1 MRDNQLREFEEEVH
15 PQERP
20 ENEDVYSDDPSSGAL
35 LNHIARS
42 EESGSSL
49 STSSDDATG
58 THISQNRFALESLYF
73 RSFQGTTLLTRKEE
87 VTLARKI
94 DEGTRRIKLALK
106 HATALLTAHV
116 PAASARDLIQEL
128 TAIRRLS
135 GLSAIVLD
143 RAETLLAACVDSSSR
158 MRSSLSLDAHQE
170 LLSSLTAVQQ
180 ARRRLEGAKDELVR
194 HNLRLVID
202 VAKRYT
208 SHGLT
213 LLDLVQEGNIGLM
226 KAAERYQY
234 RKGFKFSTYATWWI
248 RQGITRA
255 LSEQSRVIRVPVHQS
270 EAASR
275 IARAGRQLELQLG
288 RPARIEE
295 IAQALRLRPDRVRDT
310 VAAFQ
315 EPVGLETPI
324 GDAQVLGSLIP
335 DDQTAPPDQAVHRME
350 REQQLDRL
358 LSPLTPREQA
368 VIRMRFGIG
377 TDRIMTFAEIGKQLD
392 LSRERVRQIEAQA
405 LQKLKSPATRETLAS
420 IQ

>member
-1 MRDNQLREFEEEVH
+1 MRDDHLPEAEDETFLHDRSENNEVYH
-15 PQERP
+15 
-20 ENEDVYSDDPSSGAL
+20 DDPSSGAL
-35 LNHIARS
+35 LHQIAACD
-42 EESGSSL
+42 EPESAPDSSGGG
-49 STSSDDATG
+49 TG
-58 THISQNRFALESLYF
+58 IHNSQNRFALESLYF
-73 RSFQGTTLLTRKEE
+73 RSFRGTTLLTWKEE
-87 VTLARKI
+87 VALARSI

-106 HATALLTAHV
+106 HATTLLTTHIPIAYT
-116 PAASARDLIQEL
+116 RDLIEEL
-128 TAIRRLS
+128 TTIRRLS

-143 RAETLLAACVDSSSR
+143 RAEALLASCVNSTSQIEAH
-158 MRSSLSLDAHQE
+158 LPLEAHDA
-170 LLSSLTAVQQ
+170 LLASLTTVRQ
-180 ARRRLEGAKDELVR
+180 ARRGLESAKDELVR

-213 LLDLVQEGNIGLM
+213 LLDLIQEGNIGLM

-275 IARAGRQLELQLG
+275 IARAGRRLELQLG

-295 IAQALRLRPDRVRDT
+295 IARALRLRPERVRDT

-315 EPVGLETPI
+315 EPLGLETPI

-335 DDQTAPPDQAVHRME
+335 DDQTAPPDRYVHRVE
-350 REQQLDRL
+350 RERQLDRL
-358 LSPLTPREQA
+358 LSSLTSREQA

-377 TDRIMTFAEIGKQLD
+377 SDKIMTLVEIGEQLD
-392 LSRERVRQIEAQA
+392 LSRERVRQIEAHA
-405 LQKLKSPATRETLAS
+405 LRKLKSPATRETLAS

>member
-1 MRDNQLREFEEEVH
+1 MRNDHLREVDEGITPLKSSE
-15 PQERP
+15 QD
-20 ENEDVYSDDPSSGAL
+20 DVYRDDPSSGAL
-35 LNHIARS
+35 LNHIVRS
-42 EESGSSL
+42 NES
-49 STSSDDATG
+49 STSLDAPGDSDSDSPV
-58 THISQNRFALESLYF
+58 SQNRFALESHYF
-73 RSFQGTTLLTRKEE
+73 RSFRGTALLTSKEE
-87 VTLARKI
+87 VALAKKI
-94 DEGTRRIKLALK
+94 DEGARRIKTALK
-106 HATALLTAHV
+106 NASAILTAHV
-116 PAASARDLIQEL
+116 PSASVRDTVQEL
-128 TAIRRLS
+128 TTIRRLS

-143 RAETLLAACVDSSSR
+143 RAEALLAACLSSTSQIGAFLP
-158 MRSSLSLDAHQE
+158 SEAHRE
-170 LLSSLTAVQQ
+170 LSSLLAAIQQ
-180 ARRRLEGAKDELVR
+180 ARRQLEEAKDELVR

-202 VAKRYT
+202 VAKRYS

-255 LSEQSRVIRVPVHQS
+255 LSDQSRVIRVPVHQV

-275 IARAGRQLELQLG
+275 IARAGRHLELQLG
-288 RPARIEE
+288 RPAQIED
-295 IAQALRLRPDRVRDT
+295 IARVLRLRPERVRDT

-324 GDAQVLGSLIP
+324 GDDQVIGSLIP
-335 DDQTAPPDQAVHRME
+335 DEQTAPPDHYVHRVE

-358 LSPLTPREQA
+358 LSPLTSREQA

-377 TDRIMTFAEIGKQLD
+377 SDRIMTLVEIGEQLD
-392 LSRERVRQIEAQA
+392 LSRERVRQIEAHA
-405 LQKLKSPATRETLAS
+405 LRKLKSPATRETLAS

>member
-1 MRDNQLREFEEEVH
+1 MRDDHLREADEGISPLESSEH
-15 PQERP
+15 DDLYR
-20 ENEDVYSDDPSSGAL
+20 DDPASGAL
-35 LNHIARS
+35 LNHIARGD
-42 EESGSSL
+42 ES
-49 STSSDDATG
+49 STTLDSTGDSDSYSPV
-58 THISQNRFALESLYF
+58 SQNRFALESLYF
-73 RSFQGTTLLTRKEE
+73 QSFRGTALLTSREE
-87 VTLARKI
+87 LALAKKI
-94 DEGTRRIKLALK
+94 DEGGRRIKVALK
-106 HATALLTAHV
+106 NACAILKAHV
-116 PAASARDLIQEL
+116 PSASVRDTIQEL
-128 TAIRRLS
+128 TTIRRLS
-135 GLSAIVLD
+135 GLSAIALD
-143 RAETLLAACVDSSSR
+143 RAEALLAACLSSASQIG
-158 MRSSLSLDAHQE
+158 SCLPSKAHPE
-170 LLSSLTAVQQ
+170 LSSLLSAIQQ
-180 ARRRLEGAKDELVR
+180 ARLQLEDAKDELVR

-202 VAKRYT
+202 IAKRY
-208 SHGLT
+208 SSYGLT

-255 LSEQSRVIRVPVHQS
+255 LSDQSRVIRVPVHQA

-275 IARAGRQLELQLG
+275 IARAGRHLELQLG

-295 IAQALRLRPDRVRDT
+295 IARVLRLRPERVRDT

-324 GDAQVLGSLIP
+324 GETQVFGSLIP
-335 DDQTAPPDQAVHRME
+335 DEQTAPPDHYVHRAE

-358 LSPLTPREQA
+358 LSPLTSREQA

-377 TDRIMTFAEIGKQLD
+377 SDRIMTLVEIGEQLD

>member
-1 MRDNQLREFEEEVH
+1 MRDDHLPEIEADVFTTEQSEEG
-15 PQERP
+15 
-20 ENEDVYSDDPSSGAL
+20 DLYSDDPSSGAL

-42 EESGSSL
+42 HESSSSL
-49 STSSDDATG
+49 DRPHDDG
-58 THISQNRFALESLYF
+58 QGVRPSQDRFALESLYF
-73 RSFQGTTLLTRKEE
+73 RSFRSTTLLTPKEE
-87 VTLARKI
+87 VALAKHI
-94 DEGTRRIKLALK
+94 DAGSRRIRVALK
-106 HATALLTAHV
+106 RATGILRAGTSAALVADLAQSLT
-116 PAASARDLIQEL
+116 D
-128 TAIRRLS
+128 IRRLS
-135 GLSAIVLD
+135 GLSAVVLD
-143 RAETLLAACVDSSSR
+143 RAETILTSCLSPTSHIG
-158 MRSSLSLDAHQE
+158 SSLSATSHQE
-170 LLSSLTAVQQ
+170 LVSLVTDIKTARPQ
-180 ARRRLEGAKDELVR
+180 LENAKDELVR

-234 RKGFKFSTYATWWI
+234 RKGFRFSTYATWWI

-275 IARAGRQLELQLG
+275 IARAGRRLELQLG
-288 RPARIEE
+288 RPAQIEE
-295 IAQALRLRPDRVRDT
+295 IARVLRLRPDRVRET

-324 GDAQVLGSLIP
+324 GEEQVLGSLIP
-335 DDQTAPPDQAVHRME
+335 DDQTAPPDHYVHRLE
-350 REQQLDRL
+350 REIQLTHL
-358 LSPLTPREQA
+358 LSPLTAREQA

-377 TDRIMTFAEIGKQLD
+377 SDKTMTLVEIGEQLD
-392 LSRERVRQIEAQA
+392 LSRERVRQIEAHA
-405 LQKLKSPATRETLAS
+405 LRKLKSAATRETLAS

>member
-1 MRDNQLREFEEEVH
+1 MRDDHLREAEGEVLTLERSDEE
-15 PQERP
+15 
-20 ENEDVYSDDPSSGAL
+20 DLYSDDSSSGAL
-35 LNHIARS
+35 LNQIARS

-49 STSSDDATG
+49 DSSSDDG
-58 THISQNRFALESLYF
+58 SGLRLSQNRFALESLYF
-73 RSFQGTTLLTRKEE
+73 RSFRGTTLLTAKEE
-87 VTLARKI
+87 VALAKHI
-94 DEGTRRIKLALK
+94 DEGSRRIRVALK
-106 HATALLTAHV
+106 RAIGILRASTPATLIG
-116 PAASARDLIQEL
+116 DLVEEL
-128 TAIRRLS
+128 TDIRRLS
-135 GLSAIVLD
+135 GFSAVVLD
-143 RAETLLAACVDSSSR
+143 RAEAMLTFCLSPPSDI
-158 MRSSLSLDAHQE
+158 RSSLPSASRQE
-170 LLSSLTAVQQ
+170 LAGLVAEIKA
-180 ARRRLEGAKDELVR
+180 ARPQLENAKDELVR

-226 KAAERYQY
+226 KAAERFQY

-275 IARAGRQLELQLG
+275 IARASRRLELQLG
-288 RPARIEE
+288 RPAQIEE
-295 IAQALRLRPDRVRDT
+295 IARFLRLRPERVRDT

-324 GDAQVLGSLIP
+324 GDEQVIGSFIP
-335 DDQTAPPDQAVHRME
+335 DDQTAPPDQYVHRME
-350 REQQLDRL
+350 REMQLTRL
-358 LSPLTPREQA
+358 LSPLTAREQA

-377 TDRIMTFAEIGKQLD
+377 SDKIMTLVEIGEHLD
-392 LSRERVRQIEAQA
+392 LSRERVRQIEAHA
-405 LQKLKSPATRETLAS
+405 LRKLKSSATRETLAA

>member
-1 MRDNQLREFEEEVH
+1 MRDDLLRESEERTYLSE
-15 PQERP
+15 QDGSE
-20 ENEDVYSDDPSSGAL
+20 EVYSDTLSSGTL
-35 LNHIARS
+35 LNHSSRAD
-42 EESGSSL
+42 EPDSSL
-49 STSSDDATG
+49 EISSQDTVGAPTPQ
-58 THISQNRFALESLYF
+58 HRFALESLYF
-73 RSFQGTTLLTRKEE
+73 HSFRGITLLTANEE
-87 VTLARKI
+87 IALAKQI
-94 DEGTRRIKLALK
+94 DAGTRCIKLALK
-106 HATALLTAHV
+106 QATTLLTKHV
-116 PAASARDLIQEL
+116 PSPSAEDLIEEL
-128 TAIRRLS
+128 TTIRRLS
-135 GLSAIVLD
+135 GLSAIVLN
-143 RAETLLAACVDSSSR
+143 RTEALVTACGNSSSPIAPYLPLEAHHALRTLLTQVKR
-158 MRSSLSLDAHQE
+158 
-170 LLSSLTAVQQ
+170 
-180 ARRRLEGAKDELVR
+180 ARRQLENAKEELVR

-275 IARAGRQLELQLG
+275 IARARRRLELQLG

-295 IAQALRLRPDRVRDT
+295 IARVLRLRPERVRDT
-310 VAAFQ
+310 VEAFQ

-324 GDAQVLGSLIP
+324 GDGQALGSLIP
-335 DDQTAPPDQAVHRME
+335 DDQTAPPDHYVHRVE
-350 REQQLDRL
+350 REKQLNRL
-358 LSPLTPREQA
+358 LTPLTAREQA

-377 TDRIMTFAEIGKQLD
+377 SDKIMTLVEIGEQLD
-392 LSRERVRQIEAQA
+392 LSRERVRQIEALA
-405 LQKLKSPATRETLAS
+405 LRKLKSPATRETLAS